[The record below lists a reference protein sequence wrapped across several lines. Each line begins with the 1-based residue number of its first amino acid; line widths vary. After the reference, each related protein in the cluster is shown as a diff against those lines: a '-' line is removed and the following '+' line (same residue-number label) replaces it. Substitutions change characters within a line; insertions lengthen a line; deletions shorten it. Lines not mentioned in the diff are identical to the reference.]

1 AALMTALAAFF
12 VGPLS
17 LVGLLGP
24 HIARLLGFGGGIA
37 FLFASALI
45 GADLLML
52 ADWLG
57 RTIAFPYQIPVGF
70 FAALIGGPYLIF
82 LLQRAEASHG

>member
-1 AALMTALAAFF
+1 
-12 VGPLS
+12 
-17 LVGLLGP
+17 
-24 HIARLLGFGGGIA
+24 
-37 FLFASALI
+37 
-45 GADLLML
+45 ML